1 VALDG
6 VEGLFMS
13 TTVVA
18 AYVLLGGFLVLQ
30 RVLRRGEQA
39 RSLRPTPA
47 DRGST
52 RLLGVAFGL
61 GILALVAAPA
71 LNVHGFG
78 AVDHGTVVGWIG
90 VTVMIGGLVLRL
102 WSQIVLGRY
111 YTSTLRHDQDQPI
124 LASGP
129 YRLLRLPGYAGLL
142 LAWVGAGL
150 ATTNWAVTLAIA
162 LLTVIAYRY
171 RIAVEEAMLLE
182 ALGGRYK
189 EYMARTWRLM
199 PYVY

>member
-1 VALDG
+1 
-6 VEGLFMS
+6 MP

-30 RVLRRGEQA
+30 RMMRRGEQA
-39 RSLRPTPA
+39 RSLRPPPA

-61 GILALVAAPA
+61 GLLALVAAPA
-71 LNVHGFG
+71 LNAQGFG
-78 AVDHGTVVGWIG
+78 AAGYQPIVGWTG
-90 VTVMIGGLVLRL
+90 VAVMVGGLALRL
-102 WSQIVLGRY
+102 WSQAVLGRY
-111 YTSTLRHDQDQPI
+111 YTSTLRHAEGQPL

-129 YRLLRLPGYAGLL
+129 YRLLRHPGYAGLL

-150 ATTNWAVTLAIA
+150 ASANWVVTWAVTVLMA
-162 LLTVIAYRY
+162 VAYGY
-171 RIAVEEAMLLE
+171 RIAAEEAVLLD
-182 ALGGRYK
+182 AFGSRYR
-189 EYMARTWRLM
+189 EYMARTWRLV